1 MNHTRLLDLTSSAC
15 PPSHPHF
22 TPNTLTFWPF
32 PAHAEAVSSF
42 CTFAPSVPFGWNV
55 LPILCQESASCLQA
69 QSSIIPGKSLPGHV
83 QLGKDSSPGSGGKH
97 VPSLEPSVSRS
108 SSPDLAAQIMLAFST
123 SPGREWK
130 WLFSLSLQH
139 FGGRFPGVE
148 GCGLLG

>member
-1 MNHTRLLDLTSSAC
+1 MNHTRLPDLSSSAC
-15 PPSHPHF
+15 PPSHPHL

-55 LPILCQESASCLQA
+55 LPILCQENAFCPQA

-83 QLGKDSSPGSGGKH
+83 QLGKDSSPGSRGKH
-97 VPSLEPSVSRS
+97 VPALEPSVSP
-108 SSPDLAAQIMLAFST
+108 SSPRDLAAQITLAYT
-123 SPGREWK
+123 ALHLEERR

-148 GCGLLG
+148 GCGLQG